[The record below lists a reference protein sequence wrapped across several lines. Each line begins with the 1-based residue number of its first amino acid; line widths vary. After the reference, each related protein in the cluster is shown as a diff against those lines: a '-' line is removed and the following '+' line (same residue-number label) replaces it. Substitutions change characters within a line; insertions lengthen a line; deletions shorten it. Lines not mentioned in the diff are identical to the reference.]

1 MKILTSRNGVALVA
15 VLTVLLVLTL
25 LLPVMFRTSEDAT
38 YSAATELNRQRASY
52 LARSGVEMTVAA
64 VKGTR
69 DSENLSYKNLYAAL
83 KNKDTSHSAVKIK
96 SSTIDDEPVTL
107 AYTEIEPIWMFL
119 DENNE
124 TKYVCAAEDS
134 EKYLEYANNSKYSLL
149 GKTET
154 TITYNGEPQFYE
166 VDSNN
171 NRIPR
176 SQANAFD
183 EKGEIKENYVAIY
196 NDCFIVESKSLVKGQ
211 RATRKAVIV
220 RNLDTS
226 NVDGEAIVAYTTTS
240 SETAPKFL
248 NQIEGL
254 DENGKNS
261 EGKYVDYYFG
271 GNHALAN
278 PFKANSKKEVNSVKD
293 YYSQSDPEPKY
304 VYVFSTIGN
313 MIIDADRDIA
323 ENNKDVVALGTFPG
337 VNYRDEKPA
346 SSADKFDAYNFIAYA
361 DDVQKYNFMSFTAT
375 NVAQVKLPIDL
386 RITPAR
392 AGRAGDMEWDFGA
405 VLPWVDGDL
414 VKDRNASLF
423 KMINIQAKDIAFEQ
437 RIDLMMS
444 LFEAKGSGLENQETA
459 YRGGFLLLSA
469 PASTPYSYYHEQLG
483 ELVPAGMV
491 YFTEPVYLWL
501 IENGNDGFSD
511 ANIGDDFD
519 AGIGYFGETMY
530 RFKQVTKQTKFTN
543 DEYKV
548 AERPDLLHR
557 YYPSDVDVK
566 VYKLVDAGDV
576 YYFNASKTI
585 KESGKTEEMPSGFN
599 IVNWFLETKYLKIN
613 EYEGQGWWQHFI
625 HLREVLYKDY
635 MLSQIQGKETGVSY
649 YEDDFHYIG
658 NMNEQHTLISP
669 NVVDDDYVIWSN

>member
-1 MKILTSRNGVALVA
+1 MKIITSRNGVALVA

-69 DSENLSYKNLYAAL
+69 DSEELSYKNLYAAL
-83 KNKDTSHSAVKIK
+83 KNKDTSHSAVKTK
-96 SSTIDDEPVTL
+96 TSTIDGVDVTL
-107 AYTEIEPIWMFL
+107 AYTEIDPIWMFVN
-119 DENNE
+119 EGNE
-124 TKYVCAAEDS
+124 TVYVCAAEDS
-134 EKYLEYANNSKYSLL
+134 EKYLEYANNSKLSLL

-176 SQANAFD
+176 SQENAFD
-183 EKGEIKENYVAIY
+183 ENGEIKENHVAIY
-196 NDCFIVESKSLVKGQ
+196 NDCFIVESKSTVKDQ
-211 RATRKAVIV
+211 KATRKAVIV

-226 NVDGEAIVAYTTTS
+226 NVDGEAIVAYTTRS
-240 SETAPKFL
+240 SATAPKFL

-261 EGKYVDYYFG
+261 DGNYVEYGYG
-271 GNHALAN
+271 GNHAFAN
-278 PFKANSKKEVNSVKD
+278 PFKANSKKEVNAVLD
-293 YYSQSDPEPKY
+293 YYGATSGDKKY
-304 VYVFSTIGN
+304 IYVFSTIGN

-323 ENNKDVVALGTFPG
+323 ENNKDIVALGAFPG
-337 VNYRDEKPA
+337 VRYRDHVYA
-346 SSADKFDAYNFIAYA
+346 SEADKFDALNYISYA
-361 DDVQKYNFMSFTAT
+361 DSVQRYNFMSFTAT
-375 NVAQVKLPIDL
+375 NVAQVKVPIDL
-386 RITPAR
+386 RVNPAR
-392 AGRAGDMEWDFGA
+392 TGRIGDMEWDFGS
-405 VLPWVDGDL
+405 LIGSGGEL
-414 VKDRNASLF
+414 YKDRNASLF

-444 LFEAKGSGLENQETA
+444 LYEAKGNADVTDKNA

-469 PASTPYSYYHEQLG
+469 PASTPYSYYHEQLK

-491 YFTEPVYLWL
+491 YFSEPVYLWL
-501 IENGNDGFSD
+501 IENGNNGFSS
-511 ANIGDDFD
+511 ANIGGSD
-519 AGIGYFGETMY
+519 AIIGNAGETMY
-530 RFKQVTKQTKFTN
+530 RIKPVTKQTKFTN

-557 YYPSDVDVK
+557 YYPDAVDVK

-576 YYFNASKTI
+576 YYFNANKTV
-585 KESGKTEEMPSGFN
+585 KENGKTEELPSGFN
-599 IVNWFLETKYLKIN
+599 LVNWFLETKYLKIN

-635 MLSQIQGKETGVSY
+635 MLQQIQGKTEGVSY

-669 NVVDDDYVIWSN
+669 NVVDDDYVIWSS

>member
-69 DSENLSYKNLYAAL
+69 DIEDLSYRNLYTAL
-83 KNKDTSHSAVKIK
+83 KNKDTTHSAVKIK
-96 SSTIDDEPVTL
+96 STTIDGAEVNL
-107 AYTEIEPIWMFL
+107 AYTEINPIWMFI

-134 EKYLEYANNSKYSLL
+134 EKYLEYANDSKYSLL

-176 SQANAFD
+176 SQANSFD
-183 EKGEIKENYVAIY
+183 ENGEIKENYVAIY

-240 SETAPKFL
+240 SATAPKFL

-261 EGKYVDYYFG
+261 DGNYVSYYYG
-271 GNHALAN
+271 ANHAFAN
-278 PFKANSKKEVNSVKD
+278 PFKANSKKEVNAVLD
-293 YYSQSDPEPKY
+293 YYGATADDKKY
-304 VYVFSTIGN
+304 IYVFSTIGN

-323 ENNKDVVALGTFPG
+323 ENNVDVVALGAFPG
-337 VNYRDEKPA
+337 VRYRDDKPT
-346 SSADKFDAYNFIAYA
+346 SSADKFDSLNYIAYA
-361 DDVQKYNFMSFTAT
+361 DSVQRYNFMSFTAT

-386 RITPAR
+386 RVNPAR
-392 AGRAGDMEWDFGA
+392 TGRIGDAEWDFGS
-405 VLPWVDGDL
+405 LIGGDGEL
-414 VKDRNASLF
+414 YKNRNASLF

-444 LFEAKGSGLENQETA
+444 LYEAEGNKDVTDKNA

-469 PASTPYSYYHEQLG
+469 PASTPYSYYHEQLK

-491 YFTEPVYLWL
+491 YFSEPVYLWL
-501 IENGNDGFSD
+501 IENGNRGFSS
-511 ANIGDDFD
+511 ANIGDSFD
-519 AGIGYFGETMY
+519 TLIGEAGETMY
-530 RFKQVTKQTKFTN
+530 RIKPVTKQTEFTN

-557 YYPSDVDVK
+557 YYPSNVDVK

-576 YYFNASKTI
+576 YYFNANKTV
-585 KESGKTEEMPSGFN
+585 KENGSSEELPSGFN
-599 IVNWFLETKYLKIN
+599 LVNWFLETKYLKIN

-635 MLSQIQGKETGVSY
+635 MLHQVQGKTTGVSY